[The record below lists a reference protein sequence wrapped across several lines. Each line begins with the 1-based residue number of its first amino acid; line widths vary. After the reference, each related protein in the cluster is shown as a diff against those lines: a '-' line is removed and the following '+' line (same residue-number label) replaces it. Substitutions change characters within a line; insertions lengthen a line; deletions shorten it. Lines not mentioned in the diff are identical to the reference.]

1 MATGADAC
9 LVVTPYYNKPAQRG
23 LVQRYAAVA
32 DAVDVPIIMYNV
44 PGRTAC
50 DMLPDTI
57 AELSEHPRICGIKEA
72 TGDVTRG
79 QEIMNRTEK
88 DFVLLS
94 GDDGTAR
101 SLKAA
106 GARGVISVTANAAP
120 RIMHEMCNAATG
132 GNEKRAVSIDSQLTE
147 LHQTLFV
154 EANPIPVKWAL
165 ASMGLIEPG
174 LRLPLT
180 ELDASFH
187 DRLHKALQSAGI
199 AIQ

>member
-1 MATGADAC
+1 M
-9 LVVTPYYNKPAQRG
+9 TPSYNKLAQRG
-23 LVQRYAAVA
+23 LVEHYAAVA
-32 DAVDVPIIMYNV
+32 DAVDAPIIMYNV

-57 AELSEHPRICGIKEA
+57 AELSEPPCNCGIKAA

-79 QEIMNRTEK
+79 PEIMNRTEK

-101 SLKAA
+101 SRMAA

-120 RIMHEMCNAATG
+120 RLMHKTCDAATG
-132 GNEKRAVSIDSQLTE
+132 GNEKRAVSLDSQLAE
-147 LHQTLFV
+147 LHETLFV

-165 ASMGLIEPG
+165 ATMGLIGPG

-180 ELDASFH
+180 ELDAWFH
-187 DRLHKALQSAGI
+187 VRLRIALQSAGI

>member
-1 MATGADAC
+1 MATAGADAC
-9 LVVTPYYNKPAQRG
+9 VVVTPSYNKLAQRG
-23 LVQRYAAVA
+23 LVEHYAAVA
-32 DAVDVPIIMYNV
+32 DAVDAPIIMYNV

-57 AELSEHPRICGIKEA
+57 AELSEHPCNCGIKAA

-79 QEIMNRTEK
+79 QEIMNGTEK
-88 DFVLLS
+88 DFVLMS

-101 SLKAA
+101 SLMAA

-120 RIMHEMCNAATG
+120 RLMHEMCDAATG
-132 GNEKRAVSIDSQLTE
+132 GNEKRAVSRDSQLAE
-147 LHQTLFV
+147 LHETLFV

-165 ASMGLIEPG
+165 ASMGLIGPG

-180 ELDASFH
+180 ELDAWFH
-187 DRLHKALQSAGI
+187 DRLCIALRSAGI
-199 AIQ
+199 AI

>member
-1 MATGADAC
+1 M
-9 LVVTPYYNKPAQRG
+9 TPSCNKLAQRG
-23 LVQRYAAVA
+23 LVEHYAAVA
-32 DAVDVPIIMYNV
+32 DAVDAPIFMYNV

-57 AELSEHPRICGIKEA
+57 AELSEHPYICGIREA

-101 SLKAA
+101 SLMAA

-120 RIMHEMCNAATG
+120 RLMHEMCDAATG
-132 GNEKRAVSIDSQLTE
+132 GNEKRAVSLDSQLAE
-147 LHQTLFV
+147 LHETLFV

-165 ASMGLIEPG
+165 ATMGLIGPG

-180 ELDASFH
+180 ELDAWFH
-187 DRLHKALQSAGI
+187 DRLCIALRSAGI
-199 AIQ
+199 AI

>member
-1 MATGADAC
+1 M
-9 LVVTPYYNKPAQRG
+9 TPSYNKLAQRG
-23 LVQRYAAVA
+23 LVEHYAAVA
-32 DAVDVPIIMYNV
+32 DAVDAPIFMYNV

-57 AELSEHPRICGIKEA
+57 AELSEHPYICGIREA

-94 GDDGTAR
+94 GDDGTA
-101 SLKAA
+101 SLMAA
-106 GARGVISVTANAAP
+106 GASGMISVTANVAP
-120 RIMHEMCNAATG
+120 RLMHEMCNAATG

-165 ASMGLIEPG
+165 ASLGLIEPG

>member
-1 MATGADAC
+1 M
-9 LVVTPYYNKPAQRG
+9 TPSYNKLAQRG
-23 LVQRYAAVA
+23 LVEHYAAVA
-32 DAVDVPIIMYNV
+32 DAVDAPIFMYNV

-57 AELSEHPRICGIKEA
+57 AELSEQPCNCGIKEA

-101 SLKAA
+101 SLMAA

-120 RIMHEMCNAATG
+120 RLMHETCDAATG
-132 GNEKRAVSIDSQLTE
+132 GNEKRAVSLDSQLAE
-147 LHQTLFV
+147 LHETLFV

-165 ASMGLIEPG
+165 ATMGLIGPG

-180 ELDASFH
+180 ELDAWFH
-187 DRLHKALQSAGI
+187 DRLRKALQSAGI

>member
-1 MATGADAC
+1 M
-9 LVVTPYYNKPAQRG
+9 TPSYNKLAQRG
-23 LVQRYAAVA
+23 LVEHYAAVA
-32 DAVDVPIIMYNV
+32 DAVDAPIFMYNV

-57 AELSEHPRICGIKEA
+57 AELSEHPCNCGIKAA

-101 SLKAA
+101 SRMAA

-120 RIMHEMCNAATG
+120 RLMHKTCDAATG
-132 GNEKRAVSIDSQLTE
+132 GNEKRAVSLDSQLAE
-147 LHQTLFV
+147 LHETLFV
-154 EANPIPVKWAL
+154 KANPIPVKWAL
-165 ASMGLIEPG
+165 ATMGLIGPG

-180 ELDASFH
+180 ELDAWFH
-187 DRLHKALQSAGI
+187 DRLCIALRSAGI
-199 AIQ
+199 AI